1 MLVAAAVL
9 YFDSSLCR
17 CIPRVCAIA
26 ALLPTFNCYIA
37 AASDAPMFARWSRA
51 LKAGVLTI
59 SSVVLTIGG
68 YCLLF
73 FVGLFIQG
81 KI

>member
-1 MLVAAAVL
+1 
-9 YFDSSLCR
+9 
-17 CIPRVCAIA
+17 
-26 ALLPTFNCYIA
+26 
-37 AASDAPMFARWSRA
+37 MFARWSRV

-59 SSVVLTIGG
+59 SSVVLTISG